1 MTIADV
7 LRPAGRQRLFY
18 EIGLIVGGS
27 ILVSLFAKIAVPLPF
42 SPVPITG
49 QTLAVL
55 LIGALFDSWRGA
67 LTMLAYLSE
76 GMLGLPVFAGGSG
89 GISHLLGPTGGYLF
103 GFVAAAF
110 VTGMLSEKGWD
121 RKAKTTFLAMLIGDM
136 AIYIFGL
143 SWLSYFIGY
152 RKILEV
158 GLYPFI
164 PGDILK
170 ICLATALL
178 PSAWKKLD
186 KFGMLK

>member
-1 MTIADV
+1 
-7 LRPAGRQRLFY
+7 
-18 EIGLIVGGS
+18 
-27 ILVSLFAKIAVPLPF
+27 
-42 SPVPITG
+42 
-49 QTLAVL
+49 
-55 LIGALFDSWRGA
+55 
-67 LTMLAYLSE
+67 MLAYLSE

-178 PSAWKKLD
+178 PSAWRMLD